1 MSGAKLIYDKAGP
14 VARILFDNPSAH
26 NALTHEM
33 WCDLRDVCRQIANDP
48 TVRVVTFRGVGG
60 KAFISGTDISGF
72 SAFTSGR
79 DGIAYE
85 RHIDECMA
93 AVDALPVPTLAVIE
107 GWAVGGGLNIFCAAD
122 FRIATPT
129 ARFGSPL
136 GRTIGN
142 CLSMSS
148 CARIAGALGIT
159 TAKRMLLLGEIISA
173 QQMLAAGVLYSL
185 VEAAELDAAVD
196 AFCQLAVPNAP
207 LTTRVSKEMIRRLSY
222 ANLPNVDDLIEQVY
236 GSEDFK
242 KGVRNFLDKNKTV
255 PQWSGR

>member
-1 MSGAKLIYDKAGP
+1 MSAAKLIYNKDGAA
-14 VARILFDNPSAH
+14 ARILFDNPSAH
-26 NALTHEM
+26 NALTHDM
-33 WCDLRDVCRQIANDP
+33 WCALRDVCRQIANDP
-48 TVRVVTFRGVGG
+48 SVRVVTFRGVGG
-60 KAFISGTDISGF
+60 KAFISGTDISDF
-72 SAFTSGR
+72 SEFTSGR

-93 AVDALPVPTLAVIE
+93 AVDALPVPTIAVIE

-129 ARFGSPL
+129 ARFASPL

-148 CARIAGALGIT
+148 CARIAGAIGVT

-173 QQMLAAGVLYSL
+173 QQMLAAGVLYSI
-185 VEAAELDAAVD
+185 VEPAEIDAAVD
-196 AFCQLAVPNAP
+196 ALCQLAIPNAP
-207 LTTRVSKEMIRRLSY
+207 LTTRASKEMIRRLTY

-242 KGVRNFLDKNKTV
+242 TGVRNFLDRNKTV
-255 PQWSGR
+255 PRWSGR

>member
-1 MSGAKLIYDKAGP
+1 MSEGKLIYSRNGA
-14 VARILFDNPSAH
+14 VARVLFDNPLAY

-33 WCDLRDVCRQIANDP
+33 WCQLRTVCEQIANDP
-48 TVRVVTFRGVGG
+48 SVRVVIFRGVGG

-72 SAFTSGR
+72 VGFTSGR

-93 AVDALPVPTLAVIE
+93 AVDALPVPTIAVIE
-107 GWAVGGGLNIFCAAD
+107 GWAVGGGLNIFGAAD
-122 FRIATPT
+122 FRIATPN
-129 ARFGSPL
+129 ARFASPL

-148 CARIAGALGIT
+148 CARIAGAIGIT
-159 TAKRMLLLGEIISA
+159 MVKRMLLLGEVIAA
-173 QQMLAAGVLYSL
+173 QEMLAKGVLYSIA
-185 VEAAELDAAVD
+185 EPAELDAAVD
-196 AFCQLAVPNAP
+196 ALCQLTIPNAP
-207 LTTRVSKEMIRRLSY
+207 LTTRASKEMLRRLSY

-255 PQWSGR
+255 PQWSGS